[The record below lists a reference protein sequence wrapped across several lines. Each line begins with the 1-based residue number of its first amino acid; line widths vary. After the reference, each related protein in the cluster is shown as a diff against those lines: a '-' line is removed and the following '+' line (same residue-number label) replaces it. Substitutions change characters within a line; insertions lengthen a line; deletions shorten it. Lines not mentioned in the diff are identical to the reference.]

1 MKEVTLK
8 LSNGKEYKA
17 NISELPL
24 GVVKNLCKSINLD
37 VIIKDSKSD
46 EDFINKLVFAV
57 IGAYDIFEQY
67 LFTVFK
73 GLTKEELD
81 TYGTASEVGVV
92 LAEILGYT
100 AFKVSGIGAGLKNLI
115 RAETI

>member
-17 NISELPL
+17 NVSELPL
-24 GVVKNLCKSINLD
+24 GVIKNICKSINFDAL
-37 VIIKDSKSD
+37 IKESTTD
-46 EDFINKLVFAV
+46 EDFINKLVYAV

-81 TYGTASEVGVV
+81 TYGTASAVGEVI
-92 LAEILGYT
+92 AEIFSYT

-115 RAETI
+115 RVETI